1 MKKKI
6 IILCFI
12 RFIGSRAG
20 RNLWRGYYFGINSE
34 RWIPWRDISPF
45 GDVKLPQAATW
56 VLYDK
61 SQQVRGQGKSQVS
74 PLALPLEGLP
84 PGVYF
89 LHIAYKEKPRRQQ
102 IMAE

>member
-1 MKKKI
+1 MPLDKLDL
-6 IILCFI
+6 IL
-12 RFIGSRAG
+12 
-20 RNLWRGYYFGINSE
+20 RG
-34 RWIPWRDISPF
+34 WIPSRDISAF

-61 SQQVRGQGKSQVS
+61 SQQARGQGKSQVS

-89 LHIAYKEKPRRQQ
+89 LHIAYKGKTRRQQ